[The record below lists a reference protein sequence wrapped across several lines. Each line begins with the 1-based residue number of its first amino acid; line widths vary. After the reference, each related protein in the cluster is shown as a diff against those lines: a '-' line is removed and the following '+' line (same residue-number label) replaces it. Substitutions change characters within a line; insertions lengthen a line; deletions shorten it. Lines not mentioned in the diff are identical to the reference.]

1 VRGGVWLKAIFH
13 RKLTQLQYS
22 NSFGLRRRASVQAP

>member
-13 RKLTQLQYS
+13 RKLTQLQYCEYS
-22 NSFGLRRRASVQAP
+22 HLLTIYN